1 MRVSK
6 EDQVQLLAPLLKSA
20 GFKKKATTWRRQHA
34 DGIHVVNVQGSQWG
48 PEYYL
53 NLGFYISA
61 LGSEPEP
68 TEYRCHVRTRV
79 AEPDR
84 EAVPLVAE
92 FEAWFGSNGAVKE
105 LCGLLTDKKPPLMLS
120 GVALDY
126 LEQLCESQAMSHIS
140 ASANSA
146 KHGDA

>member
-6 EDQVQLLAPLLKSA
+6 EDQVHRLAPLLKSA
-20 GFKKKATTWRRQHA
+20 GFKKKATTWRRQHP
-34 DGIHVVNVQGSQWG
+34 DGIQVVNVQGSQWG

-84 EAVPLVAE
+84 DAAPLVAE
-92 FEAWFGSNGAVKE
+92 LEAWFGSNGTVIE
-105 LCGLLTDKKPPLMLS
+105 LCGRLTEEKLPLMLS
-120 GVALDY
+120 GIARDY
-126 LEQLCESQAMSHIS
+126 LEQRCESLALSNRNAP
-140 ASANSA
+140 ASPA
-146 KHGDA
+146 KHSDA